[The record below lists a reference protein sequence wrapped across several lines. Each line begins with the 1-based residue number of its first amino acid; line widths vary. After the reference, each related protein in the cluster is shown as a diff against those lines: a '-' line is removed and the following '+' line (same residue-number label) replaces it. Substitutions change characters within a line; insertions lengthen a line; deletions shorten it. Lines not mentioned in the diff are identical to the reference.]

1 MVREDAFQI
10 LDYAKERKYHLG
22 VLSNGILL
30 NDEFIER
37 LSPYLISNS
46 LSLSISLD
54 ALTSEIH
61 DEIRGSKGCYERTV
75 QGLKKLSR
83 LKKIYP
89 NINFNVISIIL
100 NENLEEL
107 LPLANFLKSLEVSS
121 IQFQPLLSNNLIMK
135 ERLSKVK
142 YWIPQERLDVLDQA
156 IDSLIEFKKTNFTLV
171 RNSVNNLNLAKKYFR
186 GNLGQKDVTCLYAS
200 RTMLIANSGYV
211 TTCYGSYG
219 NVRQNQLKNIFESK
233 ESSQA
238 MDRVKDCQK
247 PCLLPCF
254 CD

>member
-1 MVREDAFQI
+1 
-10 LDYAKERKYHLG
+10 
-22 VLSNGILL
+22 
-30 NDEFIER
+30 
-37 LSPYLISNS
+37 
-46 LSLSISLD
+46 
-54 ALTSEIH
+54 
-61 DEIRGSKGCYERTV
+61 
-75 QGLKKLSR
+75 
-83 LKKIYP
+83 
-89 NINFNVISIIL
+89 
-100 NENLEEL
+100 
-107 LPLANFLKSLEVSS
+107 
-121 IQFQPLLSNNLIMK
+121 MK